1 MKVLIDNA
9 ALASNAA
16 YLKSL
21 APSMIPVVKGNFY
34 GHGLDCVRAFSLG
47 FEVLAV
53 HSDREALA
61 LRELE
66 LDHTLLILGGVDGR
80 MWNTVP
86 VLNAKQV
93 GKYEGR
99 YAVFADWGCR
109 RINVKPE
116 DLTHPP
122 ALILVHSDDYRVPVS
137 EYDANEIA
145 QRYNV
150 PLSMLS
156 VGSSM
161 NVLDQYSPKLK
172 PRVGMALTGYS
183 SDETVNGN
191 LCVAKTVLART
202 CDKLDAGRVFGYG
215 ALVPNSADKFLYSI
229 DVGYY
234 DNLYQSNKNT
244 PVYCPDAPHAQ
255 VTLLTGVANAIS
267 MNHAFVL
274 SDIELPFDSEI
285 ELLGP
290 NVRADY
296 LAKLHGTTTAN
307 ILRLGNHG

>member
-1 MKVLIDNA
+1 MKVFVNRA

-34 GHGLDCVRAFSLG
+34 GHGLDCVTAFASD

-53 HSDREALA
+53 HSDREALT
-61 LRELE
+61 LRGLE
-66 LDHTLLILGGVDGR
+66 LDHTLLILGGSTSS

-86 VLNAKQV
+86 VLNAEQASKH
-93 GKYEGR
+93 EGR

-116 DLTHPP
+116 QITRSP
-122 ALILVHSDDYRVPVS
+122 ALILIHSEDYRVPVS
-137 EYDANEIA
+137 EGEVGEIA
-145 QRYNV
+145 SRYGV
-150 PLSMLS
+150 SLSMLS

-161 NVLDQYSPKLK
+161 NALTPDAPKLK

-191 LCVAKTVLART
+191 LTVAKTVLART

-215 ALVPNSADKFLYSI
+215 ALVPNSAHMFLYSI

-234 DNLYQSNKNT
+234 DNLYQSNNNT
-244 PVYCPDAPHAQ
+244 PVHCIDAPHAK
-255 VTLLTGVANAIS
+255 VTLLTGVARSIS

-274 SDIELPFDSEI
+274 SDTELPFDSEI

-296 LAKLHGTTTAN
+296 LAELHGTTTAN

>member
-1 MKVLIDNA
+1 MIVLIDNA

-21 APSMIPVVKGNFY
+21 APTMIPVVKGNFY
-34 GHGLDCVRAFSLG
+34 GHGLDCVTAFASD
-47 FEVLAV
+47 FDVLAV
-53 HSDREALA
+53 HNVREALT
-61 LRELE
+61 LRELG
-66 LDHTLLILGGVDGR
+66 LDHTLLILGGTDAR
-80 MWNTVP
+80 MWNIVP
-86 VLNAKQV
+86 VLNAAQAST
-93 GKYEGR
+93 YEGQ

-109 RINVKPE
+109 RINVSPGQ
-116 DLTHPP
+116 LTSRP
-122 ALILVHSDDYRVPVS
+122 ALVLIHSEDYRQPVS
-137 EYDANEIA
+137 AHTANEIA
-145 QRYNV
+145 VRYNM
-150 PLSMLS
+150 PRSRLS

-161 NVLDQYSPKLK
+161 NALTPDAPKLM

-191 LCVAKTVLART
+191 LIVAKTVLARI

-215 ALVPNSADKFLYSI
+215 ALVPNSAHMFLYSI

-234 DNLYQSNKNT
+234 DNLYQSENNT
-244 PVYCPDAPHAQ
+244 PVHCPNVPHAK
-255 VTLLTGVANAIS
+255 VTLLTGVARSIS

-274 SDIELPFDSEI
+274 SDTELPFDSEI

-307 ILRLGNHG
+307 ILRLG